1 MNQSFILIIDTAHP
15 IARVI
20 IADAEN
26 IVAKREWEN
35 EPKVGTSLLIYIDEL
50 LQELKIEKTDIARI
64 AVHVGPGSSGL
75 VRTGVTTA
83 TILAQSVDAELVG
96 ITGETEEELVKNAR
110 NGEVKDV
117 LEVKYE

>member
-1 MNQSFILIIDTAHP
+1 MNSQLTLIIDTAHP
-15 IARVI
+15 TARVI

-35 EPKVGTSLLIYIDEL
+35 TPQVGTSLLLYIEEL
-50 LQELKIEKTDIARI
+50 LQELKKEKTDIARV

-96 ITGETEEELVKNAR
+96 IKGETEDELVKNAR
-110 NGEVKDV
+110 SGEAQDG
-117 LEVKYE
+117 LEIKYS